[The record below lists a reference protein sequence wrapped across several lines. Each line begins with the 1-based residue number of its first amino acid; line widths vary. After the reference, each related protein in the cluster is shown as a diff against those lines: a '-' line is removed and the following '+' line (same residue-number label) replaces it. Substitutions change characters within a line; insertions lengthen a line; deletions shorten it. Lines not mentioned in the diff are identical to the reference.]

1 MNEGMGIIERIME
14 WIVKNRI
21 FVRERKS
28 NAERALGMLLYH
40 AGLSYNKAAIFVNAS
55 YEAVRKWYRKGR
67 KLFEQTLMAKK
78 RKKIAI
84 DEKEIRING
93 MKIFIWA
100 AVDLEDEKVI
110 AVYVSYGR
118 SYFEAMAFLK
128 RVKKAC
134 IGKMPRVFIDGGKW
148 YPWALQRMG
157 FNKYTV
163 IKFGPRSAIERF
175 FGNVEWRIR
184 KFWNA
189 FHGKYSVE
197 SMQNWI
203 EAFAGFRNF
212 YKNLEVLS

>member
-1 MNEGMGIIERIME
+1 MGIIKR
-14 WIVKNRI
+14 IVKWIEEKKI

-28 NAERALGMLLYH
+28 NTQRALGMLLYH
-40 AGLSYNKAAIFVNAS
+40 AGLSYNKTAVFVNAS

-67 KLFEQTLMAKK
+67 KLFEQTLEAKK
-78 RKKIAI
+78 RKRIAI

-93 MKIFIWA
+93 MKVFIWA
-100 AVDLEDEKVI
+100 AVDLEDEKII

-128 RVKKAC
+128 RVKRVCK
-134 IGKMPRVFIDGGKW
+134 GKMPRVFIDRGKW
-148 YPWALQRMG
+148 YPWALKRLG
-157 FNKYTV
+157 FERYTIV
-163 IKFGPRSAIERF
+163 RFSPRSAIERF

-189 FHGKYSVE
+189 FHGMHSIESV
-197 SMQNWI
+197 QNWI

-212 YKNLEVLS
+212 YKSVGVLS

>member
-1 MNEGMGIIERIME
+1 MNEGMGIIERIAK
-14 WIVKNRI
+14 WIEEKKI

-28 NAERALGMLLYH
+28 NVKRALGMLLYH
-40 AGLSYNKAAIFVNAS
+40 AGLSYNKTGLFVNAS

-67 KLFEQTLMAKK
+67 KLFEQTIEAKK
-78 RKKIAI
+78 RKRIAI
-84 DEKEIRING
+84 DEKEIRMNG
-93 MKIFIWA
+93 MKVFIWA
-100 AVDLEDEKVI
+100 ASFSNEKVI

-118 SYFEAMAFLK
+118 SYLEAMRFLK
-128 RVKKAC
+128 KIKRVCK
-134 IGKMPRVFIDGGKW
+134 GEMPRVFIDGGKW
-148 YPWALQRMG
+148 YPWALQRLG

-189 FHGKYSVE
+189 FHGKYSIE

>member
-78 RKKIAI
+78 RKRIAI

-110 AVYVSYGR
+110 AVYVSY
-118 SYFEAMAFLK
+118 
-128 RVKKAC
+128 VKKL
-134 IGKMPRVFIDGGKW
+134 F
-148 YPWALQRMG
+148 
-157 FNKYTV
+157 
-163 IKFGPRSAIERF
+163 
-175 FGNVEWRIR
+175 
-184 KFWNA
+184 
-189 FHGKYSVE
+189 
-197 SMQNWI
+197 
-203 EAFAGFRNF
+203 
-212 YKNLEVLS
+212 

>member
-55 YEAVRKWYRKGR
+55 YEAVRKWYRKGK
-67 KLFEQTLMAKK
+67 KLFEQTLRAKK
-78 RKKIAI
+78 RKRIAI
-84 DEKEIRING
+84 
-93 MKIFIWA
+93 
-100 AVDLEDEKVI
+100 DEKVI